1 MSDESS
7 LALRVAARF
16 QRQADQQAGARKEVR
31 ELVTP
36 INKPKGIAP
45 VIIKDNAVTEKG
57 GGKPQRK
64 DIQPKDVFSPKPKNM
79 GVLDYA
85 KSGWPGTDKDYE
97 DMDSALR
104 NKVPKDKG
112 HDTVNN
118 LSQYLVR
125 TDGGGGT
132 KSVGKE

>member
-1 MSDESS
+1 MSIVS
-7 LALRVAARF
+7 LRVAARF
-16 QRQADQQAGARKEVR
+16 QRRADQLPGARGETKR
-31 ELVTP
+31 NVTP

-45 VIIKDNAVTEKG
+45 EIVKEHVVTETVD
-57 GGKPQRK
+57 GKPQRK
-64 DIQPKDVFSPKPKNM
+64 DIQPKDVFSPKPTNM

-85 KSGWPGTDKDYE
+85 RSGWPGTDKDYE
-97 DMDSALR
+97 DMNDALR

-125 TDGGGGT
+125 TQGGGGT
-132 KSVGKE
+132 KPAGKG